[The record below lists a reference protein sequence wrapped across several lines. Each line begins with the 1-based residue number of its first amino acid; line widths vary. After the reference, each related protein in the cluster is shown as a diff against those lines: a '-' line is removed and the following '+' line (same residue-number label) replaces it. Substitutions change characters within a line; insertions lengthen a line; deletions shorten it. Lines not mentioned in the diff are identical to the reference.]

1 MTETSSVAERRASGG
16 RWAFYFRHASGDEL
30 MVSLGRD
37 IVTADVLALA
47 AKSVVVSQYST
58 YIRGNREERASKE
71 RNNGQHEG
79 R

>member
-1 MTETSSVAERRASGG
+1 
-16 RWAFYFRHASGDEL
+16 

-37 IVTADVLALA
+37 TVTADILALA

-58 YIRGNREERASKE
+58 YIRGNREERTSKE
-71 RNNGQHEG
+71 KNNGQHEG